1 LPDLSN
7 LELEEIILIDPIR
20 LVTRESIINLYNID
34 TIDPSKLNVLTSN
47 DDLMLS
53 EGFEKLFFTHVISP
67 NTNKLAAQIDD
78 SELEMLY
85 GLKYIYDSHV
95 INDIQ
100 DCEVKLNTTYNLFY
114 QKSIKRAKEKHVKEK
129 EMPVI
134 KYKEDISISDNHF
147 DDYVSSKK

>member
-1 LPDLSN
+1 VPDLSN

-34 TIDPSKLNVLTSN
+34 PIDPSKLNVLTSN

-67 NTNKLAAQIDD
+67 FTNKLAAQIDD

-100 DCEVKLNTTYNLFY
+100 DCEAKLNTTYNLFY

>member
-1 LPDLSN
+1 MPDLSN

-34 TIDPSKLNVLTSN
+34 PIDPSKLNVLTSN

-67 NTNKLAAQIDD
+67 FTNKLAAQIDD

-100 DCEVKLNTTYNLFY
+100 DCEAKLNTTYNLFY